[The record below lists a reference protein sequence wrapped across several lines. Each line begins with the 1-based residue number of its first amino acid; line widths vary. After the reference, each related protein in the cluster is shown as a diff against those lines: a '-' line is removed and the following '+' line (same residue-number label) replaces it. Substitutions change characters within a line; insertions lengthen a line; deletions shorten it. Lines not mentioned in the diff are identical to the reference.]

1 MSNLR
6 DLIVR
11 WQRGWGAA
19 RGLPVAE
26 DVGGALRVR
35 CMQPGRDIEYVAL
48 DAGEDPASL
57 ATLAELV
64 AGEDAVTWLTVP
76 TTDPAKASSALT
88 AAGLI
93 VLKHSELLMTAADL
107 RGHPQNIPLAPYRLL
122 TEVESHGGDSVVTAT
137 VWHESGE
144 AGARGT
150 MGLAGT
156 DAVAD
161 RIETMPAHRR
171 KGLASAVMGALAR
184 TATEEGAE
192 EGILVASEDG
202 QRLYLTLGWQPV
214 ADVLIATTPGHAYP
228 S

>member
-11 WQRGWGAA
+11 WQRGWGVA
-19 RGLPVAE
+19 RALPVAE

-48 DAGEDPASL
+48 DAGEDLASL
-57 ATLAELV
+57 STLAELV

-76 TTDPAKASSALT
+76 TTDPVRAASALA

-93 VLKHSELLMTAADL
+93 VLKHSELLMTADL
-107 RGHPQNIPLAPYRLL
+107 RGHPQNMLAAPYRLL
-122 TEVESHGGDSVVTAT
+122 TQVDSPGGDSVVTAT
-137 VWHESGE
+137 VRRESGE
-144 AGARGT
+144 VGARGT

-161 RIETMPAHRR
+161 RIETMPADRR
-171 KGLASAVMGALAR
+171 KGLASAVMSALAR
-184 TATEEGAE
+184 AAIGEGAE
-192 EGILVASEDG
+192 QGILVASEDG
-202 QRLYLTLGWQPV
+202 QRLYRTLGWQPV
-214 ADVLIATTPGHAYP
+214 ADVLIATTPGNAYP

>member
-11 WQRGWGAA
+11 WQRGWGVA
-19 RGLPVAE
+19 RALPGAE

-35 CMQPGRDIEYVAL
+35 CLQPGRDIEYVAL
-48 DAGEDPASL
+48 DAGDDLASL
-57 ATLAELV
+57 TTLAELV

-76 TTDPAKASSALT
+76 TTDPTRAASTLT

-93 VLKHSELLMTAADL
+93 VLKHSELLMTADL
-107 RGHPQNIPLAPYRLL
+107 RGHSQTMPVAPYRLL
-122 TEVESHGGDSVVTAT
+122 TQVHSHGGDRVVTAT
-137 VWHESGE
+137 VRHESGE
-144 AGARGT
+144 VGARGT

-161 RIETMPAHRR
+161 RIETMPTHRR
-171 KGLASAVMGALAR
+171 KGLASVVMGALAR
-184 TATEEGAE
+184 SAMEEGVE
-192 EGILVASEDG
+192 QGILIASEDG
-202 QRLYLTLGWQPV
+202 QRLYNSLGWQPV
-214 ADVLIATTPGHAYP
+214 ADVLIATTPGNAYP